1 MNDIATNERIPNN
14 VDLSSDR
21 RLKRALESWQPKFLD
36 WWAAQGPAHFDSDE
50 IYLRTAVSTLPGG
63 WAQYGHVRMPDYR
76 WGIFLSK
83 REKDRTIP
91 CGDEAGRPAWQEVP
105 GDRRNLLR
113 RLIVT
118 QADTEP
124 ASVEQQRMLGATAP
138 SLYDLRALYQVNVE
152 EARHLW
158 AMVYLLHRYF
168 GRDGRDEA
176 DALLTRHAGDED
188 SPRLLDAFNQPCV
201 DWLSFYC
208 FTCFTD
214 RDGKFQLGA
223 LAESGFDP
231 LSRSCRFMLREEA
244 YHLAVGEKGIE
255 RILRR
260 SAQLTRMDPNGDARA
275 QGGIDLPTLQKYVN
289 YWFAYCLDLFGS
301 EVSSNA
307 AEYFAAGLKGRWDE
321 ARRYE
326 DHLAKDGSV
335 AIAHVDGETIQT
347 QDVPLRMAMN
357 ELLRRDYAA
366 DCQRVVQRWNR
377 ALEDEGVDFQLTLPH
392 LRFYRR
398 QGLYCGY
405 HFDPQGNILT
415 SDQWEA
421 RKNDWLPSDADRTY
435 VQHLMVP
442 CLEPGKMANW
452 IAAPSRGVG
461 DAGLDFEYVRI
472 T

>member
-1 MNDIATNERIPNN
+1 MTSIATHERIPNN
-14 VDLSSDR
+14 VDLGSDR
-21 RLKRALESWQPKFLD
+21 RLRRALESWQPRFLD
-36 WWAAQGPAHFDSDE
+36 WWQSQGPAHFDQDE
-50 IYLRTAVSTLPGG
+50 VFLRTAISTEPGG
-63 WAQYGHVRMPDYR
+63 WARYGHVRMPDYR
-76 WGIFLSK
+76 WGIFLSD
-83 REKDRTIP
+83 REPGRTVP
-91 CGDEAGRPAWQEVP
+91 CGDDAGKLAWQEVP

-124 ASVEQQRMLGATAP
+124 ASVEQQRQLGATAP
-138 SLYDLRALYQVNVE
+138 SLYDLRSLYQVNVE

-176 DALLTRHAGDED
+176 DALLTRLAGDED
-188 SPRLLDAFNQPCV
+188 SPRLLDAFNQPCA
-201 DWLSFYC
+201 DWLSFFC

-244 YHLAVGEKGIE
+244 YHLSVGEKGIE

-260 SAQLTRMDPNGDARA
+260 SARLTLADPNGDARA
-275 QGGIDLPTLQKYVN
+275 LGGIDLPTLQKYVN

-326 DHLAKDGSV
+326 DHRATEGTV
-335 AIAHVDGETIQT
+335 PIAHLVDDALETR
-347 QDVPLRMAMN
+347 DVPLRLAMN

-366 DCQRVVQRWNR
+366 DCARVVHRWNQ
-377 ALEDEGVDFQLTLPH
+377 ALADEGVDFRLTLPH

-398 QGLYCGY
+398 QGLYSGH
-405 HFDPQGNILT
+405 HFDPSGHLMPAKEWT
-415 SDQWEA
+415 A
-421 RKNDWLPSDADRTY
+421 RSGDWLPTDADRRF
-435 VQHLMVP
+435 VQDRMVP
-442 CLEPGKMANW
+442 CLEPGKMAGW
-452 IAAPSRGVG
+452 IAAPARGVG
-461 DAGLDFEYVRI
+461 RANLEFEYVRVS
-472 T
+472 